1 MALSDMLVLQTL
13 RKRVSTLLAARFSVH
28 RDSIILLILGS
39 CCRCPSM
46 MIGLNELLWLC
57 GILTSIGFIE
67 LAIMAPV
74 AALPCAPVV
83 SLLPDPPRPVW
94 FRRLV
99 TLLLRVA
106 LSMSPANRPGSLLGF
121 ARLSF
126 PLPVTCMNASVVLC
140 LVPCPLVLGPPAG
153 ATPFSAL
160 VDTAY

>member
-1 MALSDMLVLQTL
+1 MLV
-13 RKRVSTLLAARFSVH
+13 
-28 RDSIILLILGS
+28 
-39 CCRCPSM
+39 
-46 MIGLNELLWLC
+46 WLC

-94 FRRLV
+94 FRRLA

-106 LSMSPANRPGSLLGF
+106 LGMSSANRSSSLLGF

-126 PLPVTCMNASVVLC
+126 PFRLRV
-140 LVPCPLVLGPPAG
+140 
-153 ATPFSAL
+153 
-160 VDTAY
+160 